1 MKKRHSKAEM
11 IEKRNSDLEINK
23 RLRRMQMLS
32 LSMSCAL
39 ISDPSVGKQFSMCMG
54 ELFSYL
60 YDDAF
65 YVRSELN
72 KRKCVGGV
80 KHWQENQKEIADNYK

>member
-32 LSMSCAL
+32 ISMSCAL
-39 ISDPSVGKQFSMCMG
+39 ISDPSVAKQISMCMG

-60 YDDAF
+60 YDDVF

-72 KRKCVGGV
+72 NRKLVGGGKRLV
-80 KHWQENQKEIADNYK
+80 RESERNCR

>member
-1 MKKRHSKAEM
+1 MKKKTSKREM
-11 IEKRNSDLEINK
+11 VEKRNSDLEINK
-23 RLRRMQMLS
+23 HLRRMQMLS

-39 ISDPSVGKQFSMCMG
+39 TGDQSVGKRFSMCMG

-65 YVRSELN
+65 YVRNELN
-72 KRKCVGGV
+72 NRKLGGV
-80 KHWQENQKEIADNYK
+80 RSWSENQKEIADNYN

>member
-1 MKKRHSKAEM
+1 MKKRYSKAEI
-11 IEKRNSDLEINK
+11 IEKRNSDLEINR
-23 RLRRMQMLS
+23 RLHRMQMLS

-39 ISDPSVGKQFSMCMG
+39 IGDPSAGERISMCMG

-60 YDDAF
+60 YDDVL

-72 KRKCVGGV
+72 KRNLGGV
-80 KHWQENQKEIADNYK
+80 RGWYENQKEIADNYR

>member
-1 MKKRHSKAEM
+1 
-11 IEKRNSDLEINK
+11 
-23 RLRRMQMLS
+23 
-32 LSMSCAL
+32 MSCAL
-39 ISDPSVGKQFSMCMG
+39 ISDPSVGKQISTCMG

-72 KRKCVGGV
+72 KRKLGGV
-80 KHWQENQKEIADNYK
+80 RGWYENQKEIADNYK